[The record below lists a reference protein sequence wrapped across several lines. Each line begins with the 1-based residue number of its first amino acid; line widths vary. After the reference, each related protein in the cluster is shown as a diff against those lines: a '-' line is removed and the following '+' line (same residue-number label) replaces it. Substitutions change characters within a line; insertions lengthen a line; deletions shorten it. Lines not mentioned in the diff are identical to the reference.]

1 MSVILASYIFVILF
15 LNVLTRTT
23 EGHMKEIRSILVA
36 NRSEI
41 AIRIFRA
48 AYELGIRTVG
58 IFSFEDRL
66 ALHRLKADESY
77 LVGKGKKP
85 IEAYLDI
92 EDIIRI
98 AKEANVDA
106 IHPGYGFLSENPD
119 FADACEK
126 AGIAFIGPKGN
137 VMRNLGNKI
146 AARHMAEIANVPVV
160 PATEALPD
168 DIEQVKKMANAI
180 GYPFMLK
187 ASWGGGGRGMRIVEN
202 ESELEPA
209 INVARREAKAAFGND
224 EVFLEKL
231 VRRARHVEV
240 QILADKHG
248 NIVHL
253 FERDCTVQ
261 RRNQKVVE
269 RAPAPYFNDQQ
280 RDALCQAALRLVK
293 AANYTHAGT
302 VEFLYDCDTDDF
314 YFIEVNPRIQVE
326 HTVTEEVTGID
337 IVKAQIRITEGYQI
351 GDERSYVPP
360 QESIKLHGH
369 ALQCR
374 ITTENPENQFNP
386 DYGKISVYRSA
397 SGNGVRL
404 DAGTAYTGA
413 VISPY
418 YDSLLVKV
426 TAKGRTVEEASSTML
441 RALREF
447 RIRGIANNLLF
458 LQNVIL
464 HPSFNK
470 GNYTTRFIDST
481 PELFKFN
488 KPQDRA
494 SKLLAF
500 FGEVAVNGNPEM
512 AGREIPK
519 LPLSTPI
526 LPDIKLQTEIPQ
538 GSRDLLHQLGT
549 DGFIDWIKQ
558 NPSTLITDTS
568 MRDAHQSLF
577 ATRMRSYDMLAIAP
591 YYARMLPELFSIECW
606 GGATFDTAMRF
617 LKEDPWERLIQLRK
631 AIPNTLLQMLLR
643 SSNAVGYTNYADN
656 VVQFFVKQAADNGID
671 LFRVFDSLNWV
682 ENMRVAIDAVL
693 ESGKLCEG
701 TICYTG
707 DIFDPN
713 RSKYSL
719 NYYVKLAKQ
728 LEQAGVHMLG
738 IKDMSGVCRPEAA
751 RTLVKTLKEEVGMPI
766 HFHTHDTSGI
776 AASSV
781 FSALD
786 AGCDV
791 VDAAMDAL
799 SGMTSQPNLGS
810 IVAALEHTPRE
821 TGLNRESLLAISN
834 YWEGV
839 RTLYKPF
846 DVNIA
851 GTSDVYNHEMP
862 GGQYTNLREQA
873 RAMGLSERWPEV
885 SKAYRDVNTLFGDIV
900 KVTPTSKVVGDLAI
914 YMVVNNLTIAEVSDP
929 AHEIDFPAS
938 VVSMMKGELGFPP
951 DGFPVAIQNR
961 ILKGET
967 PIEGRIGALL
977 PAVDLEKTRQTLAE
991 SLNVPVTE
999 IDDKQLAA
1007 YLMYPKVYLDYCAYL
1022 NTYGDVSK
1030 IPTTNFFYGLQ
1041 NQEEVDIE
1049 IEKGKVIVIRR
1060 TGKAESNDSEKV
1072 EVFFEMNGQPRTIP
1086 VILAGKKQQLSN
1098 KLKAEI
1104 GNIHHVAAPMPGMI
1118 ALLMVKSGQK
1128 VAKGQALLSIEAMK
1142 METTITAEC
1151 DGIIKNVFIK
1161 PGSVIETNDLLI
1173 EIS

>member
-1 MSVILASYIFVILF
+1 
-15 LNVLTRTT
+15 
-23 EGHMKEIRSILVA
+23 MKQIRSILVA

-58 IFSFEDRL
+58 IFSIEDRL

-92 EDIIRI
+92 DDIIRI

-126 AGIAFIGPKGN
+126 AGIAFIGPKGD

-146 AARHMAEIANVPVV
+146 AARHMAELANVPVV
-160 PATEALPD
+160 PATEALPR
-168 DIEQVKKMANAI
+168 DIEEVKKMANAI

-187 ASWGGGGRGMRIVEN
+187 ASWGGGGRGMRVVEN

-209 INVARREAKAAFGND
+209 INIARREAKAAFGND

-231 VRRARHVEV
+231 IRNARHVEV
-240 QILADKHG
+240 QVLADIHG
-248 NIVHL
+248 NYVHL

-269 RAPAPYFNDQQ
+269 RAPAPYFTPEQ
-280 RDALCQAALRLVK
+280 REELCQAALRLVK
-293 AANYTHAGT
+293 TANYTHAGT
-302 VEFLYDCDTDDF
+302 VEFLYDVDTGKY

-337 IVKAQIRITEGYQI
+337 IVKAQIRITEGYKI
-351 GDERSYVPP
+351 GDEESFVP
-360 QESIKLHGH
+360 QQTNIHLQGH

-374 ITTENPENQFNP
+374 VTTENPENNFTP
-386 DYGKISVYRSA
+386 DYGRISVYRSA
-397 SGNGVRL
+397 SGSGIRL

-426 TAKGRTVEEASSTML
+426 TARGRGVEEATATMA

-447 RIRGIANNLLF
+447 RIRGLSNNLLF
-458 LQNVIL
+458 LQNVIQ
-464 HPSFNK
+464 HPKFNH
-470 GNYTTRFIDST
+470 GDYTTRFIDTT

-494 SKLLAF
+494 TKLLTF
-500 FGEVAVNGNPEM
+500 FGEVAVNGNPEVK
-512 AGREIPK
+512 GRELPK
-519 LPLSTPI
+519 LPLSAPI
-526 LPDIKLQTEIPQ
+526 LPNFKLSSPIPE
-538 GSRDLLHQLGT
+538 GTRDKLNQLGT
-549 DGFIDWIKQ
+549 QGFIEWIKN
-558 NPSTLITDTS
+558 NPKALITDTS

-591 YYARMLPELFSIECW
+591 YYARMLPELFSLECW

-631 AIPNTLLQMLLR
+631 AVPNILLQMLLR
-643 SSNAVGYTNYADN
+643 SSNAVGYTNYSDN
-656 VVQFFVKQAADNGID
+656 VVKFFVQQAAKNGID

-707 DIFDPN
+707 DLFD
-713 RSKYSL
+713 SKRTKYNL
-719 NYYVKLAKQ
+719 NYYIKLAKE
-728 LEQAGVHMLG
+728 LEKAGVHMLG
-738 IKDMSGVCRPEAA
+738 IKDMSGVCRPQAA
-751 RTLVKTLKEEVGMPI
+751 KTLVAALKQEVGMPI

-776 AASSV
+776 SAASV
-781 FSALD
+781 LSALD
-786 AGCDV
+786 AGCDA
-791 VDAAMDAL
+791 VDLAMDAL

-810 IVAALEHTPRE
+810 IVTALEHTPRDP
-821 TGLNRESLLAISN
+821 GLNHDSILQISN

-839 RTLYKPF
+839 RALYKPF

-873 RAMGLSERWPEV
+873 RAMGLAERWADV

-914 YMVVNNLTIAEVSDP
+914 YMVVNNLTAEDVANPDY
-929 AHEIDFPAS
+929 EIDFPAS

-951 DGFPVAIQNR
+951 DGFPPAIQKR
-961 ILKGET
+961 ILKGEK
-967 PIEGRIGALL
+967 PIHGRVGAFLA
-977 PAVDLEKTRQTLAE
+977 PVDLEKTRQELAE
-991 SLNVPVTE
+991 QLKCEVKDVSDN
-999 IDDKQLAA
+999 DLAA
-1007 YLMYPKVYLDYCAYL
+1007 YLMYPKVFLDYKMHIQK
-1022 NTYGDVSK
+1022 YGDVSK
-1030 IPTTNFFYGLQ
+1030 IPTANFFYGLQ
-1041 NQEEVDIE
+1041 NGEEINIE
-1049 IEKGKVIVIRR
+1049 LEKGKVIVISQNGRA
-1060 TGKAESNDSEKV
+1060 TDDENGNVKI
-1072 EVFFEMNGQPRTIP
+1072 FFEMNGQPRTLTIAE
-1086 VILAGKKQQLSN
+1086 AGKEQ
-1098 KLKAEI
+1098 KLATRIKAQM
-1104 GNIHHVAAPMPGMI
+1104 GNSQHVSAPMPGMV
-1118 ALLMVKSGQK
+1118 ALLNVKAGQK
-1128 VAKGQALLSIEAMK
+1128 VKKGEVLLSIEAMK
-1142 METTITAEC
+1142 METSITAEC
-1151 DGIIKNVFIK
+1151 DGTVKHVYVK
-1161 PGSVIETNDLLI
+1161 PGSVIEGGDLLI
-1173 EIS
+1173 ELG

>member
-1 MSVILASYIFVILF
+1 
-15 LNVLTRTT
+15 
-23 EGHMKEIRSILVA
+23 MKEIRSILVA

-92 EDIIRI
+92 DDIIRI

-126 AGIAFIGPKGN
+126 AGIAFIGPKGD

-146 AARHMAEIANVPVV
+146 AARHMAEVANVPVV
-160 PATEALPD
+160 PATGALPE
-168 DIEQVKKMANAI
+168 DIDQVKKMANAI

-240 QILADKHG
+240 QVLADTHG
-248 NIVHL
+248 NTVHL

-269 RAPAPYFNDQQ
+269 RAPAPYFNAEQ
-280 RDALCQAALRLVK
+280 REALCQAALRLVK

-302 VEFLYDCDTDDF
+302 VEFLYDVDEAKF

-351 GDERSYVPP
+351 GDEKSYVPK
-360 QESIKLHGH
+360 QENIQLHGH

-374 ITTENPENQFNP
+374 VTTENPENHFTP
-386 DYGKISVYRSA
+386 DYGRISVYRSA
-397 SGNGVRL
+397 SGNGIRL

-426 TAKGRTVEEASSTML
+426 TAKGRSVEEATSTMA

-447 RIRGIANNLLF
+447 RIRGLASNLLF

-470 GNYTTRFIDST
+470 GDYTTRFIDST

-512 AGREIPK
+512 KGRTLPK
-519 LPLSTPI
+519 LPLG
-526 LPDIKLQTEIPQ
+526 LPTLPHVKLDYNIPK
-538 GSRDLLHQLGT
+538 GSRDRLQVLGIN
-549 DGFIDWIKQ
+549 GFIDWIKG
-558 NPSTLITDTS
+558 NPKALITDTS

-591 YYARMLPELFSIECW
+591 YYAHMLPELFSIECW

-617 LKEDPWERLIQLRK
+617 LKEDPWERLVQLRK

-656 VVQFFVKQAADNGID
+656 VVTFFVKQAAENGID

-682 ENMRVAIDAVL
+682 DNMRVAIDAVL
-693 ESGKLCEG
+693 DSGKLCEG

-713 RSKYSL
+713 RAKYNL

-728 LEQAGVHMLG
+728 LEQAGVHILG

-751 RTLVKTLKEEVGMPI
+751 KTLVKTLKEEVAMPI

-781 FSALD
+781 FSALE
-786 AGCDV
+786 AGCDI

-810 IVAALEHTPRE
+810 IVAALEHTQRD
-821 TGLNRESLLAISN
+821 TGLNRESLLEISN

-839 RTLYKPF
+839 RALYKPF

-873 RAMGLSERWPEV
+873 RAMGLAERWPEV
-885 SKAYRDVNTLFGDIV
+885 AKAYRDVNTLFGDIV

-914 YMVVNNLTIAEVSDP
+914 YMVVNNLTSADVANSE
-929 AHEIDFPAS
+929 HEIDFPAS
-938 VVSMMKGELGFPP
+938 VVSMMRGELGFPP
-951 DGFPVAIQNR
+951 DGFPTAIQNR
-961 ILKGET
+961 ILKGEK
-967 PIEGRIGALL
+967 PINGRIGAFL
-977 PAVDLEKTRQTLAE
+977 PAVDLEKVRLELAN
-991 SLNVPVTE
+991 LLDKPVTE

-1007 YLMYPKVYLDYCAYL
+1007 YLMYPKVYLDYQAYIRC
-1022 NTYGDVSK
+1022 YGDVSK
-1030 IPTTNFFYGLQ
+1030 IPTNYFFYGLQ

-1060 TGKAESNDSEKV
+1060 IGKAESDESDKV
-1072 EVFFEMNGQPRTIP
+1072 KVLFEMNGQPRTVSVP
-1086 VILAGKKQQLSN
+1086 LAGRQQQAN
-1098 KLKAEI
+1098 TRLKAEI
-1104 GNIHHVAAPMPGMI
+1104 GNISHVAAPMPGMI

-1128 VAKGQALLSIEAMK
+1128 VQKGEALLSIEAMK

-1151 DGIIKNVFIK
+1151 DGVVKNVYIK

-1173 EIS
+1173 EIA

>member
-1 MSVILASYIFVILF
+1 
-15 LNVLTRTT
+15 
-23 EGHMKEIRSILVA
+23 MKEIRSILVA

-92 EDIIRI
+92 DDIIRI

-126 AGIAFIGPKGN
+126 AGIAFIGPKGD

-146 AARHMAEIANVPVV
+146 AARHMAEVANVPVV
-160 PATEALPD
+160 PATGALPE
-168 DIEQVKKMANAI
+168 DIDQVKKMANAI

-240 QILADKHG
+240 QVLADTHG
-248 NIVHL
+248 NTVHL

-269 RAPAPYFNDQQ
+269 RAPAPYFNAEQ
-280 RDALCQAALRLVK
+280 REALCQAALRLVK

-302 VEFLYDCDTDDF
+302 VEFLYDVDEAKF

-351 GDERSYVPP
+351 GDEKSYVPK
-360 QESIKLHGH
+360 QENIQLHGH

-374 ITTENPENQFNP
+374 VTTENPENHFTP
-386 DYGKISVYRSA
+386 DYGRISVYRSA
-397 SGNGVRL
+397 SGNGIRL

-426 TAKGRTVEEASSTML
+426 TAKGRSVEEATSTMA

-447 RIRGIANNLLF
+447 RIRGLASNLLF

-470 GNYTTRFIDST
+470 GDYTTRFIDST

-494 SKLLAF
+494 SKLLTF

-512 AGREIPK
+512 KGRTLPK
-519 LPLSTPI
+519 LPLG
-526 LPDIKLQTEIPQ
+526 LPTLPHVKLDYNIPK
-538 GSRDLLHQLGT
+538 GSRDRLQVLGIN
-549 DGFIDWIKQ
+549 GFIDWIKG
-558 NPSTLITDTS
+558 NPKALITDTS

-591 YYARMLPELFSIECW
+591 YYAHMLPELFSIECW

-617 LKEDPWERLIQLRK
+617 LKEDPWERLVQLRK

-656 VVQFFVKQAADNGID
+656 VVTFFVKQAAENGID

-682 ENMRVAIDAVL
+682 DNMRVAIDAVL
-693 ESGKLCEG
+693 DSGKLCEG

-713 RSKYSL
+713 RAKYNL

-728 LEQAGVHMLG
+728 LEQAGVHILG

-751 RTLVKTLKEEVGMPI
+751 KTLVKTLKEEVAMPI

-781 FSALD
+781 FSALE
-786 AGCDV
+786 AGCDI

-810 IVAALEHTPRE
+810 IVAALEHTQRD
-821 TGLNRESLLAISN
+821 TGLNRESLLEISN

-839 RTLYKPF
+839 RALYKPF

-873 RAMGLSERWPEV
+873 RAMGLAERWPEV
-885 SKAYRDVNTLFGDIV
+885 AKAYRDVNTLFGDIV

-914 YMVVNNLTIAEVSDP
+914 YMVVNNLTSADVANSE
-929 AHEIDFPAS
+929 HEIDFPAS
-938 VVSMMKGELGFPP
+938 VVSMMRGELGFPP
-951 DGFPVAIQNR
+951 DGFPTAIQNR
-961 ILKGET
+961 ILKGEK
-967 PIEGRIGALL
+967 PINGRIGAFL
-977 PAVDLEKTRQTLAE
+977 PAVDLEKVRLELAN
-991 SLNVPVTE
+991 LLDKPVTE

-1007 YLMYPKVYLDYCAYL
+1007 YLMYPKVYLDYQAYIRC
-1022 NTYGDVSK
+1022 YGDVSK
-1030 IPTTNFFYGLQ
+1030 IPTNYFFYGLQ

-1060 TGKAESNDSEKV
+1060 IGKAESDESDKV
-1072 EVFFEMNGQPRTIP
+1072 KVLFEMNGQPRTVSVP
-1086 VILAGKKQQLSN
+1086 LAGRQQQAN
-1098 KLKAEI
+1098 TRLKAEI
-1104 GNIHHVAAPMPGMI
+1104 GNICHVAAPMPGMI

-1128 VAKGQALLSIEAMK
+1128 VQKGEALLSIEAMK

-1151 DGIIKNVFIK
+1151 DGVVKNVYIK

-1173 EIS
+1173 EIA

>member
-1 MSVILASYIFVILF
+1 
-15 LNVLTRTT
+15 
-23 EGHMKEIRSILVA
+23 MKEIRSILVA

-92 EDIIRI
+92 DDIIRI

-126 AGIAFIGPKGN
+126 AGIAFIGPKGD

-146 AARHMAEIANVPVV
+146 AARHMAEVANVPVV
-160 PATEALPD
+160 PATGALPE
-168 DIEQVKKMANAI
+168 DIDQVKKMANAI

-240 QILADKHG
+240 QVLADTHG
-248 NIVHL
+248 NTVHL

-269 RAPAPYFNDQQ
+269 RAPAPYFNAEQ
-280 RDALCQAALRLVK
+280 REALCQAALRLVK

-302 VEFLYDCDTDDF
+302 VEFLYDVDEAKF

-351 GDERSYVPP
+351 GDEKSYVPK
-360 QESIKLHGH
+360 QENIQLHGH

-374 ITTENPENQFNP
+374 VTTENPENHFTP
-386 DYGKISVYRSA
+386 DYGRISVYRSA
-397 SGNGVRL
+397 SGNGIRL

-426 TAKGRTVEEASSTML
+426 TAKGRSVEEATSTMA

-447 RIRGIANNLLF
+447 RIRGLASNLLF

-470 GNYTTRFIDST
+470 GDYTTRFIDST

-512 AGREIPK
+512 KGRTLPK
-519 LPLSTPI
+519 LPLG
-526 LPDIKLQTEIPQ
+526 LPTLPHVKLDYNIPK
-538 GSRDLLHQLGT
+538 GSRDRLQMLGIN
-549 DGFIDWIKQ
+549 GFIDWIKS
-558 NPSTLITDTS
+558 NPKALITDTS

-591 YYARMLPELFSIECW
+591 YYAHMLPELFSIECW

-617 LKEDPWERLIQLRK
+617 LKEDPWERLVQLRK

-656 VVQFFVKQAADNGID
+656 VVTFFVKQAAENGID

-682 ENMRVAIDAVL
+682 DNMRVAIDAVL
-693 ESGKLCEG
+693 DSGKLCEG

-713 RSKYSL
+713 RAKYNL

-728 LEQAGVHMLG
+728 LEQAGVHILG

-751 RTLVKTLKEEVGMPI
+751 KTLVKTLKEEVAMPI

-781 FSALD
+781 FSALE
-786 AGCDV
+786 AGCDI

-810 IVAALEHTPRE
+810 IVAALEHTQRD
-821 TGLNRESLLAISN
+821 TGLNRESLLEISN

-839 RTLYKPF
+839 RALYKPF

-873 RAMGLSERWPEV
+873 RAMGLAERWPEV
-885 SKAYRDVNTLFGDIV
+885 AKAYRDVNTLFGDIV

-914 YMVVNNLTIAEVSDP
+914 YMVVNNLTSADVANSE
-929 AHEIDFPAS
+929 HEIDFPAS
-938 VVSMMKGELGFPP
+938 VVSMMRGELGFPP
-951 DGFPVAIQNR
+951 DGFPTAIQNR
-961 ILKGET
+961 ILKGEK
-967 PIEGRIGALL
+967 PINGRIGAFL
-977 PAVDLEKTRQTLAE
+977 PAVDLEKVRLELAN
-991 SLNVPVTE
+991 LLDKPVIE

-1007 YLMYPKVYLDYCAYL
+1007 YLMYPKVYLDYQAYIRC
-1022 NTYGDVSK
+1022 YGDVSK
-1030 IPTTNFFYGLQ
+1030 IPTNHFFYGLQ

-1060 TGKAESNDSEKV
+1060 IGKAESDESDKV
-1072 EVFFEMNGQPRTIP
+1072 KVLFEMNGQPRTVSVP
-1086 VILAGKKQQLSN
+1086 LAGRQQQAN
-1098 KLKAEI
+1098 TRLKAEI
-1104 GNIHHVAAPMPGMI
+1104 GNISHVAAPMPGMI

-1128 VAKGQALLSIEAMK
+1128 VLKGEALLSIEAMK

-1151 DGIIKNVFIK
+1151 DGVVKNVYIK

-1173 EIS
+1173 EIA